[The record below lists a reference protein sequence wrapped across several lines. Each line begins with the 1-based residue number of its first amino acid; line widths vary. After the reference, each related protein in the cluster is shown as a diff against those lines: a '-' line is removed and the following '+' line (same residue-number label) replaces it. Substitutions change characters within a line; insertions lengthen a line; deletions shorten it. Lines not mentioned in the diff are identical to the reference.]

1 MICMNAVLDREF
13 PGLESDWVS
22 ASNAV
27 VEAEA
32 EALDALLEYRS
43 HTCEAT
49 RLRMVYALE
58 VRGAAKERMR
68 LLINNIWANP
78 L

>member
-1 MICMNAVLDREF
+1 MKAVCDREF
-13 PGLESDWVS
+13 PAVEGDWVS

-32 EALDALLEYRS
+32 EAFDALVEYRS
-43 HTCEAT
+43 RTCEAT

-58 VRGAAKERMR
+58 VRAAAQDRMR
-68 LLINNIWANP
+68 ALIENIWAHP